1 MSNQLKIIIV
11 EKLGSLKSLQVK
23 DYKQEELYKKCG
35 FKKEDG
41 FEERV
46 EWGVKLLKQ
55 KYIVKV
61 YAKVDGKSMSENK
74 YDFPPPIDTT
84 LFFGNCAIVLFEKE
98 GKNNLTPV
106 DITIENWNKIYED
119 LFGGFEDLTASALE
133 DEMEEDELENIPAK
147 YKTKA
152 GYLKDGFVVDSESSD
167 ELISDKDT
175 EGSYED
181 DEDDTLILEDDIQ
194 LENIGSELSEDEFL
208 DEDDDEDDDEDE
220 NE

>member
-1 MSNQLKIIIV
+1 
-11 EKLGSLKSLQVK
+11 
-23 DYKQEELYKKCG
+23 
-35 FKKEDG
+35 
-41 FEERV
+41 
-46 EWGVKLLKQ
+46 
-55 KYIVKV
+55 
-61 YAKVDGKSMSENK
+61 
-74 YDFPPPIDTT
+74 
-84 LFFGNCAIVLFEKE
+84 
-98 GKNNLTPV
+98 LTPV

-208 DEDDDEDDDEDE
+208 DEDDDEDE